1 MLDTEVLTAIGIA
14 DIIDPLTW
22 PPTPPQRPP
31 PAASTPSTPNVAP
44 LVPHQPARLDAP
56 QARPELA
63 HPLGLGPVN
72 PRATLVRIS
81 QVSIPPKRAGRFSL
95 TCGCRWGLRSFG
107 GREAGVVA

>member
-44 LVPHQPARLDAP
+44 LVPHQPALLNAP
-56 QARPELA
+56 QARPEPA
-63 HPLGLGPVN
+63 HPLGLGPAN

-95 TCGCRWGLRSFG
+95 TFGCRWGCARSAG
-107 GREAGVVA
+107 GKQAS